1 MIHLSSLSGSI
12 EFGRFRLAW
21 QNQDDEFDGF
31 TAISFGD
38 HAIELGAVD
47 QDLQGI
53 YFTRYQDG
61 EVLDTRP
68 IWLLP

>member
-1 MIHLSSLSGSI
+1 MIHITSNHGAI
-12 EFGRFRLAW
+12 EFGPFRLAW

-31 TAISFGD
+31 TAICYGD
-38 HAIELGAVD
+38 RAIEFGAVD